1 MRGATN
7 YNRSMSMDTF
17 SSAAE
22 CLHSRP
28 QPIAAAIVGD
38 FALLPIS
45 VSDLR
50 LEYCLRLA
58 HQNMSPYLERRGE
71 QFNDVRWRQL
81 APHAEFYLIKDDTRA
96 TVESV
101 GFLSVRRDPDCSTAL
116 HIGDV
121 QVEAVYQNRGAGSVA
136 LNWIE
141 SLARSRALTEITL
154 NVFRDNPALR
164 LYERF
169 GFCAVD
175 TQFYKYKMR
184 KTLLP

>member
-50 LEYCLRLA
+50 LEYCVRLA
-58 HQNMSPYLERRGE
+58 HRNMSPYLERRGE
-71 QFNDVRWRQL
+71 QFNDVRWREL
-81 APHAEFYLIKDDTRA
+81 APHAEFYLIKDGAST
-96 TVESV
+96 TGENV
-101 GFLSVRRDPDCSTAL
+101 GFFSVRRDPDRSRAL

-121 QVEAVYQNRGAGSVA
+121 QVEAAYQNRGAGSVA
-136 LNWIE
+136 LKWIE
-141 SLARSRALTEITL
+141 GVARSRDLTELTL
-154 NVFRDNPALR
+154 HVFRDNPALR

-169 GFCAVD
+169 GFHAID